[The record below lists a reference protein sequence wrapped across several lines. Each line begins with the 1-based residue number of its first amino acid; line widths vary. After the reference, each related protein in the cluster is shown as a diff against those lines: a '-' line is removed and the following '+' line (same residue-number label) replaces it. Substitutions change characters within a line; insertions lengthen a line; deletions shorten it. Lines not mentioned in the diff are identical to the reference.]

1 MLYCEDCR
9 VKNNWNRPAIFPYH
23 EHGIGK
29 CKVCNRRKD
38 CYDYPVLYVK
48 QKSSWTSEE
57 IILDKALQNEY
68 HQKAEGLVL
77 AYVSGF
83 RAGALDYQRSEELK
97 NAIVNDKERLNKIDW
112 FATYKLR
119 LRIQDGYRKADELN
133 RNRR

>member
-9 VKNNWNRPAIFPYH
+9 VKNNWNLPAIFPYH

-29 CKVCNRRKD
+29 CELCKRRKD

-48 QKSSWTSEE
+48 KKSDWTREE
-57 IILDKALQNEY
+57 IILDKALQHEY
-68 HQKAEGLVL
+68 HQKAEGLVV
-77 AYVSGF
+77 AYASGS

-97 NAIVNDKERLNKIDW
+97 NATVNDKERENKIDW